1 MGNELLFLAPSGS
14 PGSVQN
20 SITVIHKKNLVKP
33 YLANVLWATAETCAH
48 AFVTHFPTY
57 FVQAASITLLFPASY
72 RPPPARNITVW
83 TNCQQQEKGRGA
95 DGAGENKRGKGGGGQ
110 AEKREKKTR
119 RKESGE
125 DKVRPRPEIPII
137 STRNLFQR
145 VTLVRILRL
154 LSLSLGE
161 TLGFAFRTGW

>member
-33 YLANVLWATAETCAH
+33 YLANVLWATAETWAH

-57 FVQAASITLLFPASY
+57 FVEAASITLRFPASY

-95 DGAGENKRGKGGGGQ
+95 DGAGENKRGGG

-119 RKESGE
+119 RKGSGE

-145 VTLVRILRL
+145 ATLVRILCL

-161 TLGFAFRTGW
+161 SLGFAFRTGW